1 MAVVR
6 FPGVTR
12 RVPIGGLRCEGC
24 GAGCFVFADTVPV
37 RAWCSPWCAAEA
49 GVAPWAAA
57 SAADRGAWP
66 APGEMG
72 PASAASAAGGAA

>member
-1 MAVVR
+1 MSVVR

-24 GAGCFVFADTVPV
+24 GAGCFIFADAVPV
-37 RAWCSPWCAAEA
+37 RGWCSPWCAADA
-49 GVAPWAAA
+49 GVAPWAGATA
-57 SAADRGAWP
+57 EDRARWP

-72 PASAASAAGGAA
+72 TARLAGGAA